1 MTSREKLIAPIGFM
15 LAGVLFLFAAAG
27 PALRGGKMN
36 VAFLPLGIVFLVLGF
51 AALNRARRA

>member
-15 LAGVLFLFAAAG
+15 LAGVLFLVAAAA

-51 AALNRARRA
+51 AALNRARRT